1 MALTALI
8 RGIARRR
15 HRQWSIRLTTATC
28 AVATGALVA
37 AAPAGAMS
45 APIHTTDW
53 VNIRP
58 GPSTSS
64 GNPLGAIPPGVS
76 PDFNCWAQGQNIN
89 GVDVWFNVNYN
100 GRTGFYASYY
110 DDSSYATDY
119 QITPKYGIPQCGH
132 GNPTSPPPP
141 PPPPPSGGATGAE
154 SAAIGWAQPYAN
166 AHNTSYNGLCLTFV
180 FRAWAAAGVNLRQWV
195 NVPIGWNTYPQD
207 IWGRFTHGST
217 GGGTPP
223 PGALVFFESRTGNRL
238 YSHVAL
244 STGGGNLIST
254 ADGVA
259 NFTHYETVA
268 QHNYAIYLGW
278 WLPDR

>member
-1 MALTALI
+1 MVLTSFVH
-8 RGIARRR
+8 GIAHGFERK
-15 HRQWSIRLTTATC
+15 WSLQLITGICVA
-28 AVATGALVA
+28 ATGLLVG

-58 GPSTSS
+58 GPSVGS
-64 GNPLGAIPPGVS
+64 GSPLGAIPPGVS
-76 PDFNCWAQGQNIN
+76 PDFNCWTQGQNIN
-89 GVDVWFNVNYN
+89 GVDVWFNANYN
-100 GRTGFYASYY
+100 GHTGYYASYY
-110 DDSSYATDY
+110 DDSHYATDY
-119 QITPKYGIPQCGH
+119 QITPKYGIPQCPAG
-132 GNPTSPPPP
+132 GSTPPPGN
-141 PPPPPSGGATGAE
+141 PPPPSGGTTGAE
-154 SAAIGWAQPYAN
+154 NAAISWAQPYAN
-166 AHNTSYNGLCLTFV
+166 ARNTSYNGYCLTFV

-195 NVPIGWNTYPQD
+195 NVPIGWNTYPVD
-207 IWGRFTHGST
+207 IWGHFTHGST

-223 PGALVFFESRTGNRL
+223 PGALVFFASRTGRRD

-259 NFTHYETVA
+259 NYTHYETIG
-268 QHNYAIYLGW
+268 QHSYAIYLGW